1 MMKFSAQFRNLAALP
16 RPERHGTC
24 SLHTHFRATT
34 VIGETDT
41 ASARP
46 AHNTKLEDQLMA
58 RLVGKV
64 AVITGGSSGIG
75 LATAQRFVD
84 EGAHVF
90 IMGRRRS
97 ELDKAKALI
106 GEGLSTVA
114 GDVTNSA
121 DLDKLFATVLDK
133 LGGLDILVAN
143 SARVEPEMLGKITE
157 ENFDAT
163 FNLNAR
169 ATLFTVQKALPLI
182 RNGGSVILIGSAAG
196 RMGVPGYSAYSAT
209 KAALRSYTR
218 TWTREFNDR
227 GIRFNTLSPG
237 PIDTPMLDRQPD
249 KAQFAA
255 AVPLNR
261 LGRPEE
267 IAAAALFL
275 ASGDSSF
282 VAGVELSVD
291 GGMAQV

>member
-1 MMKFSAQFRNLAALP
+1 M
-16 RPERHGTC
+16 
-24 SLHTHFRATT
+24 
-34 VIGETDT
+34 
-41 ASARP
+41 
-46 AHNTKLEDQLMA
+46 KLEDFLMA
-58 RLVGKV
+58 RLNGKV
-64 AVITGGSSGIG
+64 AVITGGTSGIG

-84 EGAHVF
+84 EGAQVF
-90 IMGRRRS
+90 VMGRRQS

-106 GEGLSTVA
+106 GDGLITVA
-114 GDVTNSA
+114 GDVTSSA
-121 DLDKLFATVLDK
+121 DLERLFATVLDQA
-133 LGGLDILVAN
+133 GGLDILVAN
-143 SARVEPEMLGKITE
+143 SGRVEPEELGKITE
-157 ENFDAT
+157 ENFDRT
-163 FNLNAR
+163 FELNAR

-182 RNGGSVILIGSAAG
+182 RNGGSVILVGSIAG
-196 RMGVPGYSAYSAT
+196 YLGIPGYSTYSAT

-237 PIDTPMLDRQPD
+237 PIDTPIMDGQADSVEAANEL

-275 ASGDSSF
+275 ASDDSSF
-282 VAGVELSVD
+282 VAGAELSVD

>member
-1 MMKFSAQFRNLAALP
+1 
-16 RPERHGTC
+16 
-24 SLHTHFRATT
+24 
-34 VIGETDT
+34 
-41 ASARP
+41 
-46 AHNTKLEDQLMA
+46 LEDQLMV
-58 RLVGKV
+58 RLAGKV

-75 LATAQRFVD
+75 LATARRFVD

-97 ELDKAKALI
+97 ELDKAKAMI
-106 GEGLSTVA
+106 GDGLSTVA

-121 DLDKLFATVLDK
+121 DLDKLFATVLDTE
-133 LGGLDILVAN
+133 GGLDILVAN
-143 SARVEPEMLGKITE
+143 SARAETEMLGKITE

-169 ATLFTVQKALPLI
+169 ATLFTVQKALPRI
-182 RNGGSVILIGSAAG
+182 RNGGSVILIGSTSG
-196 RMGVPGYSAYSAT
+196 HMGVPGYSAYSAT

-237 PIDTPMLDRQPD
+237 PIDTPMLDGQAD

-275 ASGDSSF
+275 ASDDSSF

>member
-1 MMKFSAQFRNLAALP
+1 
-16 RPERHGTC
+16 
-24 SLHTHFRATT
+24 
-34 VIGETDT
+34 
-41 ASARP
+41 
-46 AHNTKLEDQLMA
+46 LEDQLMA
-58 RLVGKV
+58 RLAGKV

-84 EGAHVF
+84 EGARVF

-97 ELDKAKALI
+97 ELDKAKAMI
-106 GEGLSTVA
+106 GDGLSTVA

-121 DLDKLFATVLDK
+121 DLDKLFATVLDTEV
-133 LGGLDILVAN
+133 GLDILVAN

-196 RMGVPGYSAYSAT
+196 HMGIPGNSAYSAT

-249 KAQFAA
+249 KAQYAA

-275 ASGDSSF
+275 ASDDSSF

>member
-1 MMKFSAQFRNLAALP
+1 
-16 RPERHGTC
+16 
-24 SLHTHFRATT
+24 
-34 VIGETDT
+34 
-41 ASARP
+41 
-46 AHNTKLEDQLMA
+46 LEDQLMA
-58 RLVGKV
+58 RLAGKV

-75 LATAQRFVD
+75 LATARRFVD
-84 EGAHVF
+84 EGARVF

-106 GEGLSTVA
+106 GDGLSTVA

-121 DLDKLFATVLDK
+121 DLDRLFATVLDTE
-133 LGGLDILVAN
+133 GGLDILVVN
-143 SARVEPEMLGKITE
+143 SARAEAEMLGKITE

-169 ATLFTVQKALPLI
+169 ATLFTVQKALPRI
-182 RNGGSVILIGSAAG
+182 RNGGSVILIGSTSG
-196 RMGVPGYSAYSAT
+196 YTGIRGYSAYSAT

-237 PIDTPMLDRQPD
+237 PIDTPMLDGQAD

-275 ASGDSSF
+275 GSDDSSF

>member
-1 MMKFSAQFRNLAALP
+1 M
-16 RPERHGTC
+16 C
-24 SLHTHFRATT
+24 SHHTHFRATR
-34 VIGETDT
+34 VIGEPD
-41 ASARP
+41 AVSARP

-58 RLVGKV
+58 RLAGKV
-64 AVITGGSSGIG
+64 AVITGGGSGIG
-75 LATAQRFVD
+75 LATAHRFVD

-90 IMGRRRS
+90 IMGRRRTA
-97 ELDKAKALI
+97 LDKAKALI
-106 GEGLSTVA
+106 GDGLSTIA
-114 GDVTNSA
+114 GDVTSGA
-121 DLDKLFATVLDK
+121 DLDELFATVLDTE
-133 LGGLDILVAN
+133 GGLDILVAN
-143 SARVEPEMLGKITE
+143 SARVETEMLGKITE

-182 RNGGSVILIGSAAG
+182 RAGGSVILIGSTSG
-196 RMGVPGYSAYSAT
+196 YLGVPGYSAYSAT

-218 TWTREFNDR
+218 TWTRESSDR

-237 PIDTPMLDRQPD
+237 PIDTAMLDAQAD

-275 ASGDSSF
+275 ASDDSSF
-282 VAGVELSVD
+282 VTGVELSVD

>member
-1 MMKFSAQFRNLAALP
+1 
-16 RPERHGTC
+16 
-24 SLHTHFRATT
+24 
-34 VIGETDT
+34 
-41 ASARP
+41 
-46 AHNTKLEDQLMA
+46 MA
-58 RLVGKV
+58 RLAGKV
-64 AVITGGSSGIG
+64 GVVTGGSSGIG

-84 EGAHVF
+84 EGARVF

-97 ELDKAKALI
+97 ELDKVKALI
-106 GEGLSTVA
+106 GNGLSTVA

-182 RNGGSVILIGSAAG
+182 RTGGSVILIGSTAG
-196 RMGVPGYSAYSAT
+196 HMGVPGNSTYSAT

-237 PIDTPMLDRQPD
+237 PIDTPMLGGWTDSVEASNEI

-275 ASGDSSF
+275 ASDDSSF
-282 VAGVELSVD
+282 VAGIELSVD

>member
-1 MMKFSAQFRNLAALP
+1 
-16 RPERHGTC
+16 
-24 SLHTHFRATT
+24 
-34 VIGETDT
+34 
-41 ASARP
+41 
-46 AHNTKLEDQLMA
+46 MA
-58 RLVGKV
+58 RLAGKV

-75 LATAQRFVD
+75 LATAQRFVA
-84 EGAHVF
+84 EGAYVF
-90 IMGRRRS
+90 IMGRRQP

-106 GEGLSTVA
+106 GDGLSTVA
-114 GDVTNSA
+114 GDVTNNA
-121 DLDKLFATVLDK
+121 DLDTLFATVLGK
-133 LGGLDILVAN
+133 EGGLDILVAN
-143 SARVEPEMLGKITE
+143 SGRVEPEELGKITE

-163 FNLNAR
+163 FDLNAR
-169 ATLFTVQKALPLI
+169 GTLFTVQKALPLI
-182 RNGGSVILIGSAAG
+182 RNGGAVILVGSIAG
-196 RMGVPGYSAYSAT
+196 YVGVPGYSTYSAT

-237 PIDTPMLDRQPD
+237 PIDTPIMDGQADSMETANEL

-261 LGRPEE
+261 LGRPDE

-275 ASGDSSF
+275 ASDDSSF
-282 VAGVELSVD
+282 VAGAELSVD